1 MSNPTQE
8 PVEVPH
14 GTLRPMPEHLYD
26 ALLETLRQSLG
37 ERWGAARGA
46 IPAILHSIRG
56 TIDDLD
62 DVYVAADLDHDAQ
75 RGVRVQLWVDR
86 ADFDLMLADDIVNEL
101 LHGLGDREILLVCRA
116 FEDDGIH
123 YRFAS
128 GTVEAALVGTIVLI
142 GPYARDAARL
152 ARIGSGQPLG
162 FSA

>member
-1 MSNPTQE
+1 
-8 PVEVPH
+8 
-14 GTLRPMPEHLYD
+14 
-26 ALLETLRQSLG
+26 
-37 ERWGAARGA
+37 
-46 IPAILHSIRG
+46 
-56 TIDDLD
+56 
-62 DVYVAADLDHDAQ
+62 
-75 RGVRVQLWVDR
+75 
-86 ADFDLMLADDIVNEL
+86 MLADDIVNEL